1 MLESYSNAYE
11 YVIMKISNLLKD
23 LKRGKGMHIYK
34 ALKMFFG
41 YDEFK
46 KGQEKLV
53 NGIIDGRDVLGI
65 MPTGGGKSLCYQL
78 PSVIL
83 EGLTIVI
90 SPLISLMKDQVDS
103 LNEMG
108 IEATYI
114 NSTLEYNE
122 LMTRLNDI
130 RENKYQIVYI
140 APERLNTNLFE
151 NLIEYIKISLVAID
165 EAHCISQWG
174 HDFRPSYLEIP
185 KFIKS
190 LDTRPVVAAFTAT
203 ATKEIVEEIK
213 ILIGLNKPLEAIT
226 GFDRPNLFYQVVKTS
241 NKFNYLLDY
250 LNDKFEDESGIIY
263 CATRKTVESLSKKL
277 NDKGFSATPY
287 HGGMG
292 SNIRQK
298 NQDDFIFNK
307 VRIIVAT
314 NAFGMGIDK
323 PDVRF
328 VIHYN
333 MPKNMEAYYQEAGR
347 AGRDGEKSECLLM
360 YSPSDV
366 VKQKLIIQNN
376 ELTSEREVLLYKNL
390 QYLIDYCHTNDCL
403 RNCILTYFGEDI
415 KNNSCNNCSN
425 CLDETEMIDVTVE
438 AQKILS
444 CIYRVNERYG
454 INTVILILK
463 GSKSK
468 KILELGLHKVSTY
481 GIMENYNS
489 DSIKEIAMHLV
500 SMGYIYITADK
511 FPVLKLTKISKAV
524 LKGNV
529 KVYHKRN
536 LVEKKATSNKD
547 KESDKREIKINFDKE
562 LFNRLKELRTEKAKE
577 KNVPVFIIF
586 HDKALK
592 EMAAYLPQDKEEFLK
607 VKGVGL
613 KKYESYGEDFIK
625 TVKEYCL
632 EKGVKVH
639 EARKQNIIE
648 TDSEKLKDNSSLD
661 RYELTYNCYLEGLSV
676 KEIANKRELT
686 EPTILN
692 HLRKCQDNG
701 KEVDWSR
708 FFDDPLKEERI
719 LDTIKEL
726 GLEKLK
732 PIKEALPEDITY
744 GDIKLVIC
752 KNELD

>member
-1 MLESYSNAYE
+1 MN
-11 YVIMKISNLLKD
+11 
-23 LKRGKGMHIYK
+23 IYK
-34 ALKMFFG
+34 ALKMYFG

-53 NGIIDGRDVLGI
+53 NGIIEGRDALGI

-78 PSVIL
+78 PAVIL
-83 EGLTIVI
+83 EGVTIVI

-103 LNEMG
+103 LNEIG

-114 NSTLEYNE
+114 NSTLEYDE
-122 LMTRLNDI
+122 FMSRVDDI
-130 RENKYQIVYI
+130 RRDKYKIVYV
-140 APERLNTNLFE
+140 APERLNTGLFE
-151 NLIEYIKISLVAID
+151 NLIKYMKISLVAID

-185 KFIKS
+185 RFIKT
-190 LDTRPVVAAFTAT
+190 LNTRPIVAAFTAT

-213 ILIGLNKPLEAIT
+213 RLIELKNPLEAIT
-226 GFDRPNLFYQVVKTS
+226 GFDRPNLYYQVVKTS
-241 NKFNYLLDY
+241 NKLNYLLDY
-250 LNDKFEDESGIIY
+250 LNNNFEDDSGIIY
-263 CATRKTVESLSKKL
+263 CATRKTVESLVRRL
-277 NDKGFSATPY
+277 NDKGFSAIPY

-307 VRIIVAT
+307 ARIIVAT

-376 ELTSEREVLLYKNL
+376 ELTEERERLLYKNL

-403 RNCILTYFGEDI
+403 RNCILKYFGEDI
-415 KNNSCNNCSN
+415 KNNKCNNCSN
-425 CLDETEMIDVTVE
+425 CLDETEMVDITVE
-438 AQKILS
+438 SQKILS

-454 INTVILILK
+454 INTIILVLK

-468 KILELGLHKVSTY
+468 KILELGLNKVSTY
-481 GIMENYNS
+481 GIMENYNN
-489 DSIKEIAMHLV
+489 DSIKEIIMHLV

-511 FPVLKLTKISKAV
+511 FPILKLTQTSKTV
-524 LKGNV
+524 LKNQV

-536 LVEKKATSNKD
+536 LVEQRSTSNKD
-547 KESDKREIKINFDKE
+547 DWIKKEINIHFDKE
-562 LFNRLKELRTEKAKE
+562 LFNRLKELRKEKAQE

-592 EMAAYLPQDKEEFLK
+592 EMSAYYPQNKEEFLK
-607 VKGVGL
+607 IKGVGF
-613 KKYESYGEDFIK
+613 KKYESYGGDFTKAIK
-625 TVKEYCL
+625 DYCL
-632 EKGVKVH
+632 EKKVDVH
-639 EARKQNIIE
+639 EARKKNIVKS
-648 TDSEKLKDNSSLD
+648 DEKKSKANSSLN
-661 RYELTYNCYLEGLSV
+661 RYELTYDCYLGGLSL
-676 KEIANKRELT
+676 KAIADKRGLT
-686 EPTILN
+686 EITILN
-692 HLRKCQDNG
+692 HLKRCQEAG
-701 KEVDWSR
+701 KEIDWSR
-708 FFDDPLKEERI
+708 FLDDPLKEERI
-719 LDTIKEL
+719 LDTIKEF

-732 PIKEALPEDITY
+732 PIKEALPDKITY
-744 GDIKLVIC
+744 QDIKLVIC
-752 KNELD
+752 KNDLA